1 MFTTEQMLQGFRG
14 DVVHG
19 KCKARFQSY
28 VQRAM
33 TTEAATTVNPADKM
47 VEVLNVDC
55 LKLSQVIISKV
66 PQFNGAELI
75 FLDLPKVCNVLHYLT
90 EFPTYCMYLF

>member
-1 MFTTEQMLQGFRG
+1 MLQGFRD

-19 KCKARFQSY
+19 KCKERFLSY

-33 TTEAATTVNPADKM
+33 TAEAATTVNPTVNPTDKM

-55 LKLSQVIISKV
+55 LKLSPAIISEV
-66 PQFNGAELI
+66 PQFKGAELI
-75 FLDLPKVCNVLHYLT
+75 FLDLPKVCNVLHYS
-90 EFPTYCMYLF
+90 TYFRNFSK

>member
-19 KCKARFQSY
+19 KCKERFLSY

-33 TTEAATTVNPADKM
+33 TAEAATNVNPTDKM

-55 LKLSQVIISKV
+55 LKLSPAIISEV
-66 PQFNGAELI
+66 PQFKGAELI
-75 FLDLPKVCNVLHYLT
+75 FLDLPKVCNVLHCLT
-90 EFPTYCMYLF
+90 EFPTYCLYLF

>member
-1 MFTTEQMLQGFRG
+1 MLQGFRG

-19 KCKARFQSY
+19 KCKERFQSY

-55 LKLSQVIISKV
+55 LKLSPVIISE
-66 PQFNGAELI
+66 QFLNLSVQNSSFWI
-75 FLDLPKVCNVLHYLT
+75 WILT
-90 EFPTYCMYLF
+90 EFPTYCIYLF